1 MNPNRTIVLAK
12 NVFQEVI
19 RDRILYIIGF
29 YAIILAIGNRAIF
42 EFAATTQDKI
52 FLDFC
57 LATMNVIGLIIAI
70 FIGTGLVNKELEK
83 RTILMLIAKPIS
95 RSEFITSKYLGLSGV
110 LGVLLLAMT
119 AIALLFLQLSKLSYP
134 FNSFLIAVL
143 FIFLQLTLITAVAIT
158 LGVFTSSLIATA
170 LTFAVYLMGTITQ
183 DLVALGRLSENPAVE
198 RFTQVLYLI
207 LPDLSRLDLKN
218 DAVYGMQAIPDPIT
232 LFGHGVYG
240 LIYSFM
246 LLAIAIFIFLK
257 KEF

>member
-1 MNPNRTIVLAK
+1 MNPVRTFVMAK

-29 YAIILAIGNRAIF
+29 YAIILAVANRAIF

-52 FLDFC
+52 FLDFS
-57 LATMNVIGLIIAI
+57 LAAMNVIGLIIAI
-70 FIGTGLVNKELEK
+70 FIGTGLVNKEIEK

-110 LGVLLLAMT
+110 LGVIIFAMT
-119 AIALLFLQLSKLSYP
+119 AITLVFLQLSKMSYP
-134 FNSFLIAVL
+134 FTSVLIAVI
-143 FIFLQLTLITAVAIT
+143 FIFLQLTLITAVAIA

-170 LTFAVYLMGTITQ
+170 LTFAVYLMGNITQ
-183 DLVALGRLSENPAVE
+183 DLVALGRLSQNPAVE
-198 RFTQVLYLI
+198 RFTQALYLI

-218 DAVYGMQAIPDPIT
+218 DAVYGLQAIPDNIT
-232 LFGHGVYG
+232 LLNHAGYG
-240 LIYSFM
+240 ILYSFM